1 LNGKQDS
8 TKLWL
13 TAIGMLIALVLV
25 ACGGSD
31 SPSPTSESQGVAVL
45 EPTNGPPATEMA
57 TASAVITSTPAPPGA
72 TAASEPTTTPEP
84 TPIPTA
90 SATAMPTAT
99 PTGTST
105 PTAIPTATPPPTATA
120 TATPM
125 HPLSIDLM
133 RQGEYPGSEIV
144 IEQTLETGVNYNRYI
159 ASYQSEGLKI
169 YALLT
174 VPFGEKPES
183 GWPVVV
189 FNHGY
194 IPPEQYRTTERY
206 VAYVDGF
213 ARNGYIVFRSDYRGH
228 GNSEGEARGSYGSPD
243 YTVDVLNAVAAIKNY
258 PEADPERIG
267 MWGHSMGGHI
277 TLRSMVIDDDI
288 KAGVIWAGVVA
299 SYPDLFER
307 WRRRAGGN
315 PTPTPD
321 PDNPRRRWRTDLQET
336 YGSPDENPEFY
347 ASISANTFVEDLS
360 GPVQLHH
367 GTADTSVPIEFS
379 AILYE
384 QIQDVGGTVEYYAY
398 EGDDHNIS
406 NSFGT
411 AMQRS
416 IAFFDTYL
424 KGIAP

>member
-1 LNGKQDS
+1 MSRMARGVVRSRLP
-8 TKLWL
+8 LL
-13 TAIGMLIALVLV
+13 ALFVVLVV

-31 SPSPTSESQGVAVL
+31 QPTLTLDRPSATAQDSTQPPTVTQLASVSQVVASATPVATPSWTASPS
-45 EPTNGPPATEMA
+45 
-57 TASAVITSTPAPPGA
+57 AS
-72 TAASEPTTTPEP
+72 P
-84 TPIPTA
+84 TPIPTDTPA
-90 SATAMPTAT
+90 PTATATATPVPTTTPTSIPTAT
-99 PTGTST
+99 PT
-105 PTAIPTATPPPTATA
+105 P

-125 HPLSIDLM
+125 HPLSIQAM
-133 RQGEYPGSEIV
+133 RQADYPGSEII
-144 IEQTLETGVNYNRYI
+144 IEQTLEPGSNYSRYI
-159 ASYQSEGLKI
+159 ASYLSEGLKI

-183 GWPVVV
+183 GWPVIV

-228 GNSEGEARGSYGSPD
+228 GSSEGEARGSYGSPD
-243 YTVDVLNAVAAIKNY
+243 YTIDVLNAVTSMKNY
-258 PEADPERIG
+258 PDADPDRIG

-277 TLRSMVIDDDI
+277 TLRAMVIDDDI

-307 WRRRAGGN
+307 WRRRTDGS

-347 ASISANTFVEDLS
+347 ASISANTFVADLS
-360 GPVQLHH
+360 GPIQLHH

-379 AILYE
+379 EILQQ
-384 QIQDVGGTVEYYAY
+384 QIQDAGGVVEYYVY
-398 EGDDHNIS
+398 QGDDHNIA

-416 IAFFDTYL
+416 IAFFDKYV
-424 KGIAP
+424 KGISP

>member
-1 LNGKQDS
+1 MHLVSRRFWRIQF
-8 TKLWL
+8 
-13 TAIGMLIALVLV
+13 LILCLAVFGV
-25 ACGGSD
+25 WIAACGGTAQ
-31 SPSPTSESQGVAVL
+31 PTQTSEQQGVTVFQPTHTPTATKL
-45 EPTNGPPATEMA
+45 AAATSDQQGGTPTAEP
-57 TASAVITSTPAPPGA
+57 SHTPA
-72 TAASEPTTTPEP
+72 
-84 TPIPTA
+84 PTA
-90 SATAMPTAT
+90 SATAPPTDTPAPTASATGTATPTAT
-99 PTGTST
+99 PTPS
-105 PTAIPTATPPPTATA
+105 PTATPTPTAT
-120 TATPM
+120 PI
-125 HPLSIDLM
+125 HPLSIEAM
-133 RQGEYPGSEIV
+133 RQAEYPGSEIV
-144 IEQTLETGVNYNRYI
+144 IEQTLEPGGNYNRYI

-228 GNSEGEARGSYGSPD
+228 GSSEGEAGGGYGSPD
-243 YTVDVLNAVAAIKNY
+243 YTVDVLNAVTSIKNF
-258 PEADPERIG
+258 PDADPNRIG
-267 MWGHSMGGHI
+267 MWGHSMGGYI
-277 TLRSMVIDDDI
+277 TLRSMVVNDDI

-299 SYPDLFER
+299 SYPDLIER
-307 WRRRAGGN
+307 WHRRADGS

-321 PDNPRRRWRTDLQET
+321 PDNPRRRWRTDLIEM
-336 YGSPDENPEFY
+336 YGSPEDNPKFW
-347 ASISANTFVEDLS
+347 ASISSNAFLADLS
-360 GPVQLHH
+360 GPLQLHH

-384 QIQDVGGTVEYYAY
+384 QMQAAGGTVEYYVY
-398 EGDDHNIS
+398 EGDDHNIA

-424 KGIAP
+424 KGTSVP